1 MAPDPT
7 PKPKNRG
14 GRDFEGRRM
23 GPEGG
28 DMDVIRSQP
37 HSIEAEEGLLAACL
51 IDDGREVLTDC
62 IEAKI
67 KPDYFYK
74 ETHKH
79 IYQALLNLYETGDPI
94 DEILLYEHLKKEGLD
109 ESVGGIATIYAIQ
122 DRIETAAHARYFS
135 KIVHEKYVLRRL
147 IRTSREAI
155 EACYLQQE
163 DIGAFIEKIEEDI
176 HKISS
181 GRITEG
187 AVRIKKPLEE
197 AVNQIQGILKGGD
210 TLNGVLTGF
219 RDLDGMTYGFHPG
232 QMVVLA
238 ARPSVGKTSLAMN
251 FAEHAALPDGGH
263 KPSGV
268 LVFSLEMTASDL
280 AMRLICSRAR
290 VDQKRI
296 RDRVASAQ
304 DQREI
309 HQAVQELENVPLWID
324 DASSSSILDLR
335 AKARRVDSKH
345 PLGLVVIDYL
355 QLVRGTD
362 PRMPREQQI
371 AEISRGVKG
380 MAKELNVPVV
390 VLSQLNRESERENR
404 DPRLSDLRESGSIEQ
419 DADVV
424 MILHRPKKRDDDE
437 GVQDGGMIGDVE
449 HIKLIIAKQ
458 RNGPIGEVDLTFMR
472 RYTRYENFQR

>member
-1 MAPDPT
+1 M
-7 PKPKNRG
+7 
-14 GRDFEGRRM
+14 
-23 GPEGG
+23 
-28 DMDVIRSQP
+28 
-37 HSIEAEEGLLAACL
+37 
-51 IDDGREVLTDC
+51 
-62 IEAKI
+62 
-67 KPDYFYK
+67 
-74 ETHKH
+74 
-79 IYQALLNLYETGDPI
+79 
-94 DEILLYEHLKKEGLD
+94 
-109 ESVGGIATIYAIQ
+109 
-122 DRIETAAHARYFS
+122 
-135 KIVHEKYVLRRL
+135 RRL

-163 DIGAFIEKIEEDI
+163 DISTFIEQIEEDI
-176 HKISS
+176 HLISN

-187 AVRIKKPLEE
+187 AVPIKKPLDQ
-197 AVNQIQGILKGGD
+197 AVNNIQAL
-210 TLNGVLTGF
+210 LNGRDDLEGVMSGF

-232 QMVVLA
+232 QMIVLA

-251 FAEHAALPDGGH
+251 FAEHAVIPDGGH

-268 LVFSLEMTASDL
+268 LVFSLEMTAADL

-290 VDQKRI
+290 VDFKRI
-296 RDRVASAQ
+296 RDRVASQ

-309 HQAVQELENVPLWID
+309 FQASKELETVPIWID

-335 AKARRVDSKH
+335 AKARRIDTKH
-345 PLGLVVIDYL
+345 NLGLVVIDYL
-355 QLVRGTD
+355 QLIRGTD
-362 PRMPREQQI
+362 PRTPREQQI
-371 AEISRGVKG
+371 AEISRGIKG

-424 MILHRPKKRDDDE
+424 MILHRPKKRDEDE
-437 GVQDGGMIGDVE
+437 GVQDAGTTGDVE

-472 RYTRYENFQR
+472 RYTRFENFQR